1 MLVLSVSLPGCNE
14 ILLPLLSRSHSRAM
28 WNAEIEVGSC
38 LSSVTIFDFFFLR
51 QGLSWARSP
60 WNRLGWLPANWR
72 NHFVS
77 AWLLHL
83 SAGES
88 TSGSHACAVSTFLN
102 ESPPQSL
109 SQILGVLCIAESN
122 LQELS
127 PVKETTEHPGD
138 AGECCSIR
146 AWALGGNSEELCSLS
161 TFGVSI
167 GNQYVRWISLHAP
180 RTQC

>member
-1 MLVLSVSLPGCNE
+1 MGLHIGKAFFRWVTRKTLLFLPRKPFPCWCWVSAFPDVMKFSCPSCHALT
-14 ILLPLLSRSHSRAM
+14 HSRAV
-28 WNAEIEVGSC
+28 WNAEVEVVSC
-38 LSSVTIFDFFFLR
+38 LSSMIIFDNFFFLR
-51 QGLSWARSP
+51 QGLSWTQSP

-109 SQILGVLCIAESN
+109 SQILGIPCISESN
-122 LQELS
+122 PQESS
-127 PVKETTEHPGD
+127 PVKETTENTG
-138 AGECCSIR
+138 ATGECCSI
-146 AWALGGNSEELCSLS
+146 S
-161 TFGVSI
+161 FG
-167 GNQYVRWISLHAP
+167 R
-180 RTQC
+180 